1 MIFERRTNLLMAAGL
16 SCLAGFNDAIGF
28 RTLAGFFVSFMSGN
42 STRLAVNLS
51 AEDWSIVGLLP
62 LALIVL
68 FLLGVM
74 AGAVVQ
80 EKVVRRKQAGVLAL
94 VTGCLATAAILAA
107 FDQQGVAVVLL
118 VMAMGASNNVFVR
131 DGEVSVGVTYMTGTL
146 VKLGQRLAGRAMG
159 VDRPWAPYLV
169 LWLGLVFG
177 AVAGSFSY
185 SFLQLQGLWIAVG
198 LSLVLFLACFFRTA
212 P

>member
-42 STRLAVNLS
+42 STRLAVNIS
-51 AEDWSIVGLLP
+51 AGEWSLLGMLP
-62 LALIVL
+62 LALIAM

-74 AGAVVQ
+74 AGAIVS
-80 EKVVRRKQAGVLAL
+80 EKVRRRKQAAVMVL
-94 VTGCLATAAILAA
+94 VTASLAMAATLAA
-107 FDQQGVAVVLL
+107 CGQQAVAIALL
-118 VMAMGASNNVFVR
+118 VTAMGASNNVFVR
-131 DGEVSVGVTYMTGTL
+131 QGEVSVGVTYMTGTL

-159 VDRPWAPYLV
+159 IQKPWHPYLI
-169 LWLGLVFG
+169 LWLGLVLG

-185 SFLQLQGLWIAVG
+185 SLLHLQGLWVAVG
-198 LSLVLFLACFFRTA
+198 LAAGVLLACFFEGDR
-212 P
+212 